1 MRGAK
6 RNDQDLP
13 GVQIFRVHIYVDVD
27 LDSSSSGV
35 RVDCRRAASTIVPD
49 NHQSNN

>member
-6 RNDQDLP
+6 RNDQDLS
-13 GVQIFRVHIYVDVD
+13 GVQIFRVHVYVD